1 MALQKLRSFCMVYE
15 KRSFNQAAEELFLS
29 QSAVS
34 QQIGGLEKEYGITLF
49 HRMGRT
55 IQPTPEGKAL
65 YTWAQ
70 TVLAGFDAIPE
81 RFRAMKNLEYG
92 DLDLLVTPLT
102 ASEILPPLIRR
113 FHNAYPD
120 IRIRL
125 HCMDDWQSMEESGT
139 SPFDAALI
147 EECPGRDPNPV
158 FEFSAFGRDRLVL
171 VAGRDHPFSRR
182 MQARPEDLTREFFIH
197 CPAPSPLR
205 QFVDKFL
212 LQTRLTLTNTMEAGS
227 YHDLKRL
234 VEEGTGVTLISAL
247 GVRSELASGRL
258 VEVPLENLTDLGR
271 SFLFGWPRKEE
282 PSYSVW
288 AFRKFF
294 DEVRETLTWP

>member
-1 MALQKLRSFCMVYE
+1 MALQKLRSFCMVYD

-34 QQIGGLEKEYGITLF
+34 QQIAGLEKEYAVTLF
-49 HRMGRT
+49 HRMGRR

-65 YTWAQ
+65 YTWARE
-70 TVLAGFDAIPE
+70 VLEAFDAIPQ

-92 DLDLLVTPLT
+92 DLDLLATPLT
-102 ASEILPPLIRR
+102 ASEILPPIIRK
-113 FHNAYPD
+113 FHNVYPD

-125 HCMDDWQSMEESGT
+125 HCLDDWQSMEGADS
-139 SPFDAALI
+139 FDAALI
-147 EECPGRDPNPV
+147 EECPGLDPNPL
-158 FEFSAFGRDRLVL
+158 FEFSPFGHDGLVL

-182 MQARPEDLTREFFIH
+182 MQAFPEELNREFFIH
-197 CPAPSPLR
+197 CPLRSPLR
-205 QFVDKFL
+205 HFVDKFL
-212 LQTRLTLTNTMEAGS
+212 LQARLNLTNTMEAGS
-227 YHDLKRL
+227 YHDVKRL
-234 VEEGTGVTLISAL
+234 VENGAGVTLISSL
-247 GVRSELASGRL
+247 GVRSELESGRL
-258 VEVPLENLTDLGR
+258 AEVPMENLSDMGR

-294 DEVRETLTWP
+294 DEVLETLSW